1 MVDKIGLPA
10 MLELLAEESA
20 ELGHA
25 SLKYARAVRGE
36 NPTPKSF
43 EECEKDLAEEIA
55 DVLLVIEQ
63 LAGTVQLL
71 EVDEV
76 MDRKFARWEERLK

>member
-1 MVDKIGLPA
+1 MINQIGLPA

-63 LAGTVQLL
+63 LAGTVQLSD
-71 EVDEV
+71 VNAV
-76 MDRKFARWEERLK
+76 MIRKMERWKERLK